1 MRKALI
7 IATILVVLAVAALAV
22 FILTFDINRYKAAL
36 ASQLE
41 SVTGNP
47 VEIGALALSWKG
59 QVVMEIDGFKI
70 YDRQTRETLLSF
82 EAANAAV
89 QLMPLLQKRFDISS
103 ISLTRPTLHIIRT
116 KDGRIEVL
124 GYTPKPK
131 PAAEEGPAARA
142 VKQAAVSGP
151 ALVLD
156 IAAFDIRQGTLRF
169 QDMMIDPPSDVTVQS
184 ADISV
189 KNISLTRPASF
200 DAAMALAGKAQN
212 ISASGTA
219 GGFAIHRPYVKD
231 FNGRFDLGTIGY
243 DELMKAVPQLRAAG
257 VREGVK
263 GVLTLK
269 VRDLAFADNKVSK
282 LSADAIFADGRLALA
297 QLRSPLENMDLTA
310 SVEGDTMTVKSFSG
324 TLANAGMKGS
334 GRIDGISSAPRTT
347 LRTVMEIRG
356 LKAFLATIAASDQTI
371 DGNLNITFDGTA
383 AGSAWEEIS
392 RTLAGTG
399 TLTLDR
405 GVIVDS
411 NMVRQA
417 LGSLTL
423 FPGLGDAVQAAAP
436 ELRQSMSQNYTLL
449 KPFSQSYRVEGSY
462 IILPELY
469 IATDFFDLRGTAKVS
484 FTGDLSGSGII
495 RFSPQISGRMIAIL
509 PQMQYLADG
518 QGLVQFPIAFK
529 GGAGG
534 FKVIPDMNY
543 IAQKVAIQTAQDAL
557 VDLLT
562 KSSGKKEGA
571 EAAPAGQTKA
581 PKIKDLLKSLM
592 KKE

>member
-1 MRKALI
+1 MKKALI
-7 IATILVVLAVAALAV
+7 IAAILIVLALAALAV
-22 FILTFDINRYKAAL
+22 FILTFDINRYKDAL

-59 QVVMEIDGFKI
+59 QIVMEVDTFRIC
-70 YDRQTRETLLSF
+70 DRQTRETLLSF
-82 EAANAAV
+82 EAANATV
-89 QLMPLLQKRFDISS
+89 QLIPLLQKRFEISS
-103 ISLTRPTLHIIRT
+103 ISLTRPMLHIIRT

-124 GYTPKPK
+124 GYTPKPEA
-131 PAAEEGPAARA
+131 AAEQGPAARA
-142 VKQAAVSGP
+142 AKQAVVAGP
-151 ALVLD
+151 ALALD

-189 KNISLTRPASF
+189 KNISLTRPVSF
-200 DAAMALAGKAQN
+200 NAVMALAGKAQN

-219 GGFAIHRPYVKD
+219 GGFAIRQPYLKD

-243 DELMKAVPQLRAAG
+243 DELMKALPQLRAAG
-257 VREGVK
+257 VREGVR

-269 VRDLAFADNKVSK
+269 VRDLAFADNKISK
-282 LSADAIFADGRLALA
+282 LSADVTFVDGRLALT
-297 QLRSPLENMDLTA
+297 QLRTPLENMDLTA
-310 SVEGDTMTVKSFSG
+310 SIEGDTMTVKSFSG

-334 GRIDGISSAPRTT
+334 GRIDGISAAPRTT
-347 LRTVMEIRG
+347 LQTTMEIRG
-356 LKAFLATIAASDQTI
+356 LKKFLATMAASDQTI
-371 DGNLNITFDGTA
+371 DGNLKITFDGTA
-383 AGSAWEEIS
+383 AGSAWEDIS

-405 GVIVDS
+405 GMIINS
-411 NMVRQA
+411 NMMRQA

-423 FPGLGDAVQAAAP
+423 FPGLADAVQSAAP
-436 ELRQSMSQNYTLL
+436 ELRQPMNQNYTLL
-449 KPFSQSYRVEGSY
+449 RSFSQSYRVEGSY

-484 FTGDLSGSGII
+484 FTGDLSGSGLI
-495 RFSPQISGRMIAIL
+495 RFAPQISGRMIAIL

-518 QGLVQFPIAFK
+518 QGLVGFPIAFK
-529 GGAGG
+529 GGGGG

-543 IAQKVAIQTAQDAL
+543 IAQKVAVQTAQDAL
-557 VDLLT
+557 ADLLT
-562 KSSGKKEGA
+562 KSGGKKEGA
-571 EAAPAGQTKA
+571 GAAPAGQTKA
-581 PKIKDLLKSLM
+581 PKIKDLLKALM
-592 KKE
+592 KEE

>member
-1 MRKALI
+1 MKKALVI
-7 IATILVVLAVAALAV
+7 TAILVVLALAALAV
-22 FILTFDINRYKAAL
+22 FILTFDINRYKDAL

-47 VEIGALALSWKG
+47 VEIGGLSLSWKG
-59 QVVMEIDGFKI
+59 QIVMGVDTFRI

-82 EAANAAV
+82 EAANATV
-89 QLMPLLQKRFDISS
+89 QLMPLLQKRFEISS
-103 ISLTRPTLHIIRT
+103 ISLTRPALHIIRT

-131 PAAEEGPAARA
+131 TADEQGTAARA
-142 VKQAAVSGP
+142 AKQAAVAGP

-169 QDMMIDPPSDVTVQS
+169 QDMMIDPPSDVTVQMVD
-184 ADISV
+184 ASV
-189 KNISLTRPASF
+189 KNISLTRPVSF
-200 DAAMALAGKAQN
+200 DARMALAGTQQN
-212 ISASGTA
+212 ISVSGTA
-219 GGFAIHRPYVKD
+219 GGFSIHQPFLKD

-243 DELMKAVPQLRAAG
+243 GELIRALPQLRAAG

-269 VRDLAFADNKVSK
+269 VRDLAFVDNKVSR
-282 LSADAIFADGRLALA
+282 LSADAVFADGRLALA
-297 QLRSPLENMDLTA
+297 QLRAPLENMNLTA
-310 SVEGDTMTVKSFSG
+310 SVEGDTVTVKSFSG
-324 TLANAGMKGS
+324 TLANADMKGS
-334 GRIDGISSAPRTT
+334 GRIDGIFSAPRTT

-356 LKAFLATIAASDQTI
+356 LKVFLATIAASDQTI
-371 DGNLNITFDGTA
+371 DGDLKITFDGTA

-399 TLTLDR
+399 TLTLDK
-405 GVIVDS
+405 GVVVDS
-411 NMVRQA
+411 NMMRQA

-423 FPGLGDAVQAAAP
+423 FPGLADAVQSAAP
-436 ELRQSMSQNYTLL
+436 ELQQPMNQNYTLL
-449 KPFSQSYRVEGSY
+449 RSFSQSYRVEGSY

-484 FTGDLSGSGII
+484 FAGDLSGSGII
-495 RFSPQISGRMIAIL
+495 RFAPQISGRMIAIL

-518 QGLVQFPIAFK
+518 QGLVGFPIAFK

-543 IAQKVAIQTAQDAL
+543 IAQKVAVQTAQDAL

-562 KSSGKKEGA
+562 KSGGKKDTAG
-571 EAAPAGQTKA
+571 AAPAGQTKA
-581 PKIKDLLKSLM
+581 PKIKDLLKALM
-592 KKE
+592 EKQ